1 MKKIF
6 AGLAVC
12 TVLTAAMLS
21 GCSTA
26 AETEDNSY
34 IVEINGEG
42 ITREEFNIY
51 MYETQKSFEELGGTD
66 IWETDFDGRSAETVA
81 KDNTLS
87 TISLVKFA
95 EETAADAGIE
105 LDDETAA
112 QAEESAQEMYDSL
125 TENEKEEI
133 GADLE
138 LYKKVMRENALYNE
152 VYKYIV
158 KDYVVSDEDY
168 DTYYEEHKDTL
179 TEQYKQANGISDEET
194 ADEEAVKEYGRDNY
208 EDYMKQMYF
217 SKEFEKWENEAD
229 IVKNASLWNTVTLI
243 R

>member
-26 AETEDNSY
+26 AETEDNGY
-34 IVEINGEG
+34 VVEINGEG
-42 ITREEFNIY
+42 VSREEFNIY

>member
-95 EETAADAGIE
+95 EEMAADAGIE

-112 QAEESAQEMYDSL
+112 QADESAQEMYDSL

-168 DTYYEEHKDTL
+168 DAYYEEHKDTL

>member
-95 EETAADAGIE
+95 EEMAVDAGIE

-112 QAEESAQEMYDSL
+112 QTDESAQEMYDGITDSV
-125 TENEKEEI
+125 KEAI

-168 DTYYEEHKDTL
+168 DAYYEEHKDTL

>member
-168 DTYYEEHKDTL
+168 DAYYEEHKDTL
-179 TEQYKQANGISDEET
+179 TEQSNGISDEEP

>member
-168 DTYYEEHKDTL
+168 DAYYEEHKDTL

>member
-194 ADEEAVKEYGRDNY
+194 VDEEAVKEYGRDNY